1 MIIDLLRI
9 KQDASRY
16 IFERACPRGGY
27 CFYRL
32 EEPNPHDTYFALA
45 TLDLLQAP
53 FDAEPTVRY
62 LQAIQQPDGDYVS
75 LTQAFFVLSSLQLL
89 GLQPLFDPTAGVEIF
104 TAQLV
109 DLAFRPADVST
120 SFFYALNQ
128 LATLRTSLHL
138 EWQESQRT
146 AILRAI
152 EVFQQQAGGFGVES
166 ATLPD
171 TYLVTRILRHL
182 GSHVPVDAIVPFLR
196 ACEHPVFGFTGKP
209 GTALFFLEYLWAG
222 LALCDEI
229 SLLPTYRQACF
240 SFLCQCQTNSGG
252 FARTNLAIA
261 TLENT
266 YFAIRGFQILARM
279 MDLS

>member
-1 MIIDLLRI
+1 MDI
-9 KQDASRY
+9 ASINEGVVDY
-16 IFERACPRGGY
+16 ITKRSCSGGGY

-45 TLDLLQAP
+45 TLDLLQVP
-53 FDAEPTVRY
+53 CDAEPTIRY
-62 LQAIQQPDGDYVS
+62 LQALQQPDGGYASMV
-75 LTQAFFVLSSLQLL
+75 QAFFVLSGLHFL
-89 GLQPLFDPTAGVEIF
+89 GGRPLYDPRAGIETF
-104 TAQLV
+104 TAQLI
-109 DLAFRPADVST
+109 DLALRPADASA
-120 SFFYALNQ
+120 SFCHALHR
-128 LATLRTSLHL
+128 LATLRAMVGL
-138 EWQESQRT
+138 EWQEAQRM
-146 AILRAI
+146 AI
-152 EVFQQQAGGFGVES
+152 VQAVQAFRWQDGGFGIEG

-171 TYLVTRILRHL
+171 TYYVTCLLKHL
-182 GSHVPVDAIVPFLR
+182 GSPLTVDSLAPFIR

-209 GTALFFLEYLWAG
+209 GTALFFLEYLCAG

-261 TLENT
+261 TLEGT

-279 MDLS
+279 MDLG